1 MLGLTDLKAGVTIE
15 LDGQPYL
22 ITSNE
27 HSKQG
32 RGGAV
37 MRTKLKNLETGAVLE
52 RTFKPSDKVEPT
64 RLDRRSVQYLYRD
77 GETLTFMDR
86 ASFEQTTLRASDLGA
101 VVSFLGEGENY
112 DLLFFHGRPI
122 SVDLPAKVVLTVTG
136 TEPGEKGNTANA
148 ATKPATLETGYTL
161 QVPLFIKVGDRL
173 RVDTRTGQYV
183 ERA

>member
-1 MLGLTDLKAGVTIE
+1 MLGLTDLKTGVTIE

-22 ITSNE
+22 IVSNE

-52 RTFKPSDKVEPT
+52 RTFKPSDKVEAA

-77 GETLTFMDR
+77 GEALTFMDR
-86 ASFEQTTLRASDLGA
+86 ASFEQASLQASDLGA
-101 VVSFLGEGENY
+101 VVSFLKEGESY
-112 DLLFFHGRPI
+112 DLLSFHGRAI
-122 SVDLPAKVVLTVTG
+122 SVDLPAKVVLTVTD

-161 QVPLFIKVGDRL
+161 QVPLFIKIGDRL

>member
-1 MLGLTDLKAGVTIE
+1 MLSLTELKAGVTIE

-52 RTFKPSDKVEPT
+52 RTFKPSDKVEAA
-64 RLDRRSVQYLYRD
+64 RLEREGVQYLYRD
-77 GETLTFMDR
+77 GETLTFMDS
-86 ASFEQTTLRASDLGA
+86 ASFEQTQLTAGDLGGS
-101 VVSFLGEGENY
+101 VNFLKEGANY
-112 DLLFFHGRPI
+112 DLLTFHGRAI
-122 SVDLPAKVVLTVTG
+122 SVDLPAKVVLTVTD

-161 QVPLFIKVGDRL
+161 QVPLFIKIGDRL
-173 RVDTRTGQYV
+173 RVDTRTGQYL